1 MLLTDEPLLDVY
13 AHGPWRVPDGLYDE
27 IRERAREFDGDERAK
42 LLTSGLSDFYASD
55 TSAGGAELW
64 SLLTFLLGA
73 SAIRAGSRGDVD
85 YELFSTF
92 LAKPEP
98 AVRDPNAWFSQG
110 GRLRPPGLW
119 LVENVGAD
127 TALREAMYSL
137 GRSALDVLAGI
148 DPLEKRRQA
157 MIDLFDSRAADP
169 ELRAADLTTPQG
181 DLERL
186 WATDLPGDILAALPE
201 LAGPVGYLG
210 WSCSGWAATHE
221 RLLSAVPGHD
231 PVDTALARLL
241 LQAEVAAIPA
251 ELAFAVGVERYEAVQ
266 EQFQRLREG
275 YRAETWQ
282 AEVRSWLARGLAA
295 GEADACRAWLD
306 MALRVTGCVQGLPES
321 AVSPKSRIPVRGFQ
335 MDLRRLFQATT
346 VVNPLTT
353 AFSGPAPAEEARAAT
368 AAAAVEHDLVG
379 QPELVS
385 AVADVLR
392 TEKSRP
398 VRLLI
403 SGPEATGK
411 GTAVRTLESEL
422 MSRGEVRETVWVSD
436 QVFANLH
443 ISDTI
448 LYLHNRVRECVE
460 GRLLV
465 IDGLDRILGFEHCG
479 AAFAEE
485 LRRALERH
493 QKLHA
498 VVLCRAGGDGR
509 VFEANPALHQH
520 FRIGR
525 TKEFGEDSY
534 TELFR
539 RAVARRD
546 LTAEREAAVTAGV
559 LLSRTPPL
567 LNLRGARLVEYLAEQ
582 CVTAAAARGETEVA
596 VADLPQR
603 VISGGAADSDP
614 MSELDSCVGLESV
627 KSEVRLLVAEAE
639 AARMRR
645 EAGMPVA
652 ARPKHI
658 VFTGSPGTGKSK
670 IARILGRI
678 YADLGVLSSGHL
690 VEVDRSDLVG
700 EYVSESGPR
709 VRRAVERAHGGVL
722 AINDAHNLVP
732 GESPRNREAIDVLLA
747 CVQAQPDDLVVV
759 LCGPEGQMN
768 GLLKS
773 DSELAA
779 YFPKQLHFPDLGEDD
794 LVEIFLAKAA
804 DAGFAL
810 RDGVFV
816 KVREL
821 VQSGTRDRKVGNA
834 RIMINLLDRAVAMQ
848 ARRVLDDGVLTDDE
862 SLDEIYAEDI
872 PGTLSAGGHI
882 DLPGDPL
889 AEIERLIG
897 LDTIKHEVRLLVA
910 EAKAEQ
916 LRRDAGIP
924 IASPTRHMVFTG
936 NPGTAKTTM
945 ARLLA
950 AVYAKLGLLSSGHLV
965 EVSRADLVGEYVGQT
980 APKVRAAVE
989 RALGGVLFIDEAY
1002 ALTPADSGRD
1012 YGHEAIAELLKLMEE
1027 QRADLVVIVAG
1038 YEGPMLRFLD
1048 FNPGLA
1054 SRFPT
1059 VLRFP
1064 DYTDDELV
1072 AIFEVMAAD
1081 AGFSLGDG
1089 VLDAV
1094 RRRLRAAA
1102 RGESF
1107 GNARLMRNHLDR
1119 AIALQAQRIT
1129 GEDGPA
1135 AYDVGLLRVDD
1146 LPATDATSAT
1156 DENLGHYL

>member
-1 MLLTDEPLLDVY
+1 
-13 AHGPWRVPDGLYDE
+13 
-27 IRERAREFDGDERAK
+27 
-42 LLTSGLSDFYASD
+42 
-55 TSAGGAELW
+55 
-64 SLLTFLLGA
+64 
-73 SAIRAGSRGDVD
+73 
-85 YELFSTF
+85 
-92 LAKPEP
+92 
-98 AVRDPNAWFSQG
+98 
-110 GRLRPPGLW
+110 
-119 LVENVGAD
+119 
-127 TALREAMYSL
+127 
-137 GRSALDVLAGI
+137 
-148 DPLEKRRQA
+148 
-157 MIDLFDSRAADP
+157 MITLFDRRADDP
-169 ELRAADLTTPQG
+169 ELRAADLSTPQA

-186 WATDLPGDILAALPE
+186 WATDLPEDTLAALPE

-210 WSCSGWAATHE
+210 WACSGWVATHE

-231 PVDTALARLL
+231 ALDAALARLL
-241 LQAEVAAIPA
+241 LQAEVTAVPA
-251 ELAFAVGVERYEAVQ
+251 ELAFAAGVERYEAVQ

-275 YRAETWQ
+275 YRVESWQ

-346 VVNPLTT
+346 VVNPLAT
-353 AFSGPAPAEEARAAT
+353 AFSGPAPAEEARAA
-368 AAAAVEHDLVG
+368 AAAADVEHDLVG
-379 QPELVS
+379 QPDLVT
-385 AVADVLR
+385 AVADALR
-392 TEKSRP
+392 TDRTRP

-443 ISDTI
+443 VSDTI

-460 GRLLV
+460 GRLMV
-465 IDGLDRILGFEHCG
+465 IDGLDRILAFDHCG

-493 QKLHA
+493 QKLHV

-509 VFEANPALHQH
+509 VFDANPALHQH
-520 FRIGR
+520 FRVGR

-534 TELFR
+534 AELFR

-582 CVTAAAARGETEVA
+582 CVTAADGARRDRGRRRRPAA
-596 VADLPQR
+596 
-603 VISGGAADSDP
+603 AASSP
-614 MSELDSCVGLESV
+614 AAPPTPTPWPSWTPASASASV

-779 YFPKQLHFPDLGEDD
+779 FFPKQLHFPDLGEDD
-794 LVEIFLAKAA
+794 LIEIFLAKAA

-810 RDGVFV
+810 RDGVLA
-816 KVREL
+816 KVRDL
-821 VQSGTRDRKVGNA
+821 VLSGTRDRKVGNA
-834 RIMINLLDRAVAMQ
+834 RLMINLLDRAVAMQ

-862 SLDEIYAEDI
+862 SLDEIYRRGHPRHPQRRRPHRPARRPAGRDRA
-872 PGTLSAGGHI
+872 PHRPRHDQARGAPARRRGQGRAAPPRRGHPDRLADPAHGLHRQPRHRQDDDGPPARRRLRQARPAVLRATWSRSPAPTSWASTSAR
-882 DLPGDPL
+882 P
-889 AEIERLIG
+889 R
-897 LDTIKHEVRLLVA
+897 
-910 EAKAEQ
+910 
-916 LRRDAGIP
+916 
-924 IASPTRHMVFTG
+924 
-936 NPGTAKTTM
+936 
-945 ARLLA
+945 
-950 AVYAKLGLLSSGHLV
+950 
-965 EVSRADLVGEYVGQT
+965 
-980 APKVRAAVE
+980 PKVRAAVE

-1027 QRADLVVIVAG
+1027 HRADLVVIVAG
-1038 YEGPMLRFLD
+1038 YEGPMLRFLE

-1081 AGFSLGDG
+1081 AGFTLGDG

-1094 RRRLRAAA
+1094 RRRLRAAVT
-1102 RGESF
+1102 R
-1107 GNARLMRNHLDR
+1107 RVLRQRPPD
-1119 AIALQAQRIT
+1119 AQPPGPRHRPA
-1129 GEDGPA
+1129 GPA
-1135 AYDVGLLRVDD
+1135 HHRRGRPRCAYDVGLLRVED
-1146 LPATDATSAT
+1146 LPAADDVHRRRREPRPVPVGRPSARGSRGRGGGGRRRPRRSPEWTSSLSDRGQVRRRRPRPGRGGRRRPRPAGSPVAAATGRRRRAGGRPCRWRGRGVPWTSGPQARRVIPPA
-1156 DENLGHYL
+1156 